1 MPKLTILG
9 KTHNPWFEGQYYKND
24 DAVEKVIR
32 YITRTRFL
40 EDRAGELICCGGSGI
55 TFRYGMEYIIHQMK
69 QTQDLYNIEDRGG
82 RRLGHE
88 VFSFSDEDFKL
99 VLDSDYRAVEQIAQ
113 EVCDYYFSKGF
124 EAVYAVHYDT
134 EKHVHIHVA
143 YNYVSY
149 LDGHK
154 YRSRREDIIEKHTAY
169 LNAYWRA
176 YIRVNERRIQMTCI
190 MIPVVMNLGRYWK
203 YIDNKNFK
211 EEKIVC

>member
-1 MPKLTILG
+1 MQSATKLDNTPPFVG
-9 KTHNPWFEGQYYKND
+9 GFKNQGTHYLPY
-24 DAVEKVIR
+24 
-32 YITRTRFL
+32 T
-40 EDRAGELICCGGSGI
+40 
-55 TFRYGMEYIIHQMK
+55 
-69 QTQDLYNIEDRGG
+69 
-82 RRLGHE
+82 
-88 VFSFSDEDFKL
+88 
-99 VLDSDYRAVEQIAQ
+99 
-113 EVCDYYFSKGF
+113 FSKGF

-134 EKHVHIHVA
+134 EKHVHIHLA

-176 YIRVNERRIQMTCI
+176 YIRVNERRIQMTGI